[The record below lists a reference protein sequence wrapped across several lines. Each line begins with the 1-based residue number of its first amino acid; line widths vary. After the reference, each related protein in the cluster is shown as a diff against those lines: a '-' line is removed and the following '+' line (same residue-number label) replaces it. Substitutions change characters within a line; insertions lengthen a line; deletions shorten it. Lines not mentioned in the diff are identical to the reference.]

1 MENKRNFRRVGRNF
15 LLFSFTLCS
24 LSLPHIKAIDLADN
38 AGVVEDIYKDSF
50 NNATTKVDELM
61 KPKTGDE
68 APDFNYKRGVKTN
81 EGSVIDAENMPT
93 TSTIDIN
100 DLDSTQKK
108 TEPKPTPKVLG
119 GNRKATNIIATPP
132 SRSRGTIIENVNENA
147 EDITPKDEPDEE
159 VKEEV
164 KEETEKQ
171 KIPMRQFLTFTT
183 QGGKEFH
190 LIVNYDKEGNEQVQ
204 MLTEVSEQDLLNSIE
219 GESVEDKRRQAE
231 EKERLEREIAEER
244 AKQEAEELKRKQAE
258 EANKPKK
265 KTPWLMYL
273 IGLLAVA
280 GMAYYQFVYKRQ
292 NDSHDDGEYYDD
304 DDDYEDEDYD
314 E

>member
-1 MENKRNFRRVGRNF
+1 MKNKRNFRRVGRNF

-81 EGSVIDAENMPT
+81 EGSVIDAEKMPT

-108 TEPKPTPKVLG
+108 TEPKQTPKVLG

-147 EDITPKDEPDEE
+147 EDITPKDEPEEE

-190 LIVNYDKEGNEQVQ
+190 LIVNYDKQGTEQVQ

-292 NDSHDDGEYYDD
+292 NDSHDDGEDYDD
-304 DDDYEDEDYD
+304 YDDEDYD

>member
-1 MENKRNFRRVGRNF
+1 MKKNKRNFLRVGRNF

-38 AGVVEDIYKDSF
+38 KGVVDDIYKDSF
-50 NNATTKVDELM
+50 NDATKKVDELM
-61 KPKTGDE
+61 TPKTGDE
-68 APDFNYKRGVKTN
+68 APNFNYKRGVKTN
-81 EGSVIDAENMPT
+81 EGSVIDAEKMPT
-93 TSTIDIN
+93 TGTIDIN
-100 DLDSTQKK
+100 DLNSTMKKSEPKK
-108 TEPKPTPKVLG
+108 TPLVLG
-119 GNRKATNIIATPP
+119 GNRKATNIIATLP
-132 SRSRGTIIENVNENA
+132 SKSRGTIIENVNENA
-147 EDITPKDEPDEE
+147 EDITPKDEPEEE

-280 GMAYYQFVYKRQ
+280 GMGYYQFVYKRQ
-292 NDSHDDGEYYDD
+292 NDSHDDGEDYDD
-304 DDDYEDEDYD
+304 YDDEDYD

>member
-1 MENKRNFRRVGRNF
+1 MKKNKRNFLRVGRNF

-38 AGVVEDIYKDSF
+38 KGVVDDIYKDSF
-50 NNATTKVDELM
+50 NDATKKVDELM
-61 KPKTGDE
+61 TPKTGDE
-68 APDFNYKRGVKTN
+68 APNFNYKRGVKTN
-81 EGSVIDAENMPT
+81 EGSVIDAEKMPT
-93 TSTIDIN
+93 TGTIDIN
-100 DLDSTQKK
+100 DLNSTMKKSEPKK
-108 TEPKPTPKVLG
+108 TPLVLG
-119 GNRKATNIIATPP
+119 GNRKATNIIATLP
-132 SRSRGTIIENVNENA
+132 SKSRGTIIENVNENA
-147 EDITPKDEPDEE
+147 EDITPKDEPEEE

-231 EKERLEREIAEER
+231 EKEMLEREIAEER

-265 KTPWLMYL
+265 KTPWLLYL
-273 IGLLAVA
+273 IGLLAVV
-280 GMAYYQFVYKRQ
+280 GMAYYQFIYKRQ
-292 NDSHDDGEYYDD
+292 NDSHNDSEDYDD
-304 DDDYEDEDYD
+304 YDDEDYD

>member
-1 MENKRNFRRVGRNF
+1 MKKNKRNFLRVGRNF

-38 AGVVEDIYKDSF
+38 KGVVDDIYKDSF
-50 NNATTKVDELM
+50 NDATKKVDELM
-61 KPKTGDE
+61 TPKTGDE
-68 APDFNYKRGVKTN
+68 APNFNYKRGVKTN
-81 EGSVIDAENMPT
+81 EGSVIDAEKMPT
-93 TSTIDIN
+93 TGTIDIN
-100 DLDSTQKK
+100 DLNSTMKKSEPKK
-108 TEPKPTPKVLG
+108 TPLVLG
-119 GNRKATNIIATPP
+119 GNRKATNIIATLP
-132 SRSRGTIIENVNENA
+132 SKSRGTIIENVNENA
-147 EDITPKDEPDEE
+147 EDITPKDEPEEE

-292 NDSHDDGEYYDD
+292 NDSHDDGEDYDD
-304 DDDYEDEDYD
+304 YDDEDYD

>member
-1 MENKRNFRRVGRNF
+1 MKNKRNFRRVGRNF

-24 LSLPHIKAIDLADN
+24 LSLPHVKAIDLADN

-61 KPKTGDE
+61 KLKTGDE

-81 EGSVIDAENMPT
+81 EGSVIDAEKMPT

-147 EDITPKDEPDEE
+147 EDITPKDEPEEE

-190 LIVNYDKEGNEQVQ
+190 LIVNYDKQGTEQVQ

-258 EANKPKK
+258 ETNKPKK

-273 IGLLAVA
+273 IGLLAIA
-280 GMAYYQFVYKRQ
+280 GMAYYQFVYKKQ
-292 NDSHDDGEYYDD
+292 NDSHDDGEYYDE
-304 DDDYEDEDYD
+304 DDDYEDEGYD

>member
-1 MENKRNFRRVGRNF
+1 MKKNKRNFLRVGRNF

-38 AGVVEDIYKDSF
+38 KGVVDDIYKDSF
-50 NNATTKVDELM
+50 NDATKKVDELM
-61 KPKTGDE
+61 TPKTGDE
-68 APDFNYKRGVKTN
+68 APDFKYKRGVKTN
-81 EGSVIDAENMPT
+81 EGSVIDAEEMPT

-100 DLDSTQKK
+100 DLNSTMEKSEPKK
-108 TEPKPTPKVLG
+108 TPLVLG
-119 GNRKATNIIATPP
+119 GNRKATNIIATLP
-132 SRSRGTIIENVNENA
+132 SKSRGTIIENVNENA
-147 EDITPKDEPDEE
+147 EDITPKDEPEEE

-280 GMAYYQFVYKRQ
+280 GMGYYQFVYKRQ
-292 NDSHDDGEYYDD
+292 NDSHDDGEDYDD
-304 DDDYEDEDYD
+304 YDDEDYD

>member
-1 MENKRNFRRVGRNF
+1 MKNKRNFRRVGRNF

-24 LSLPHIKAIDLADN
+24 LSLPHVKAIDLADN
-38 AGVVEDIYKDSF
+38 KGVVDDIYKDSF
-50 NNATTKVDELM
+50 NDATNNVDELM

-68 APDFNYKRGVKTN
+68 APNFEYKRGVKTN
-81 EGSVIDAENMPT
+81 EGSVIDAENIPT

-100 DLDSTQKK
+100 DLNSKVQK
-108 TEPKPTPKVLG
+108 TEPKKTPLVSG
-119 GNRKATNIIATPP
+119 GNRKATNIIATLP
-132 SRSRGTIIENVNENA
+132 SKSRGTIIENVNENA
-147 EDITPKDEPDEE
+147 EDITPKDEPEEE

-280 GMAYYQFVYKRQ
+280 GMGYYQFVYKRQ
-292 NDSHDDGEYYDD
+292 NDSHDDGEDYDD
-304 DDDYEDEDYD
+304 YDDEDYD

>member
-1 MENKRNFRRVGRNF
+1 MKKNKRNFLRVGRNF

-24 LSLPHIKAIDLADN
+24 LSLPHIKAMDLADN
-38 AGVVEDIYKDSF
+38 KGVVDDIYKDSF
-50 NNATTKVDELM
+50 NDATKKVDELM
-61 KPKTGDE
+61 TPKTGDE
-68 APDFNYKRGVKTN
+68 APNFNYKRGVKTN
-81 EGSVIDAENMPT
+81 EGSVIDAEKMPT
-93 TSTIDIN
+93 TGTIDIN
-100 DLDSTQKK
+100 DLNSTMKKSEPKK
-108 TEPKPTPKVLG
+108 TPLVLG
-119 GNRKATNIIATPP
+119 GNRKATNIIATLP
-132 SRSRGTIIENVNENA
+132 SKSRGTIIENVNENA
-147 EDITPKDEPDEE
+147 EDITPKDEPEEE

-190 LIVNYDKEGNEQVQ
+190 LIVNYDKEGNQQVQ

-231 EKERLEREIAEER
+231 EKEMLEREIAEER

-280 GMAYYQFVYKRQ
+280 GMGYYQFVYKRQ
-292 NDSHDDGEYYDD
+292 NDSHDDGEDYDD
-304 DDDYEDEDYD
+304 YDDEDYD

>member
-1 MENKRNFRRVGRNF
+1 MKNKRNFRRVGRNF

-24 LSLPHIKAIDLADN
+24 LLLPHIKAIDLADN

-68 APDFNYKRGVKTN
+68 APNFEYKRGVKTN
-81 EGSVIDAENMPT
+81 EGSVIDAENIPT

-100 DLDSTQKK
+100 DLNSKVQK
-108 TEPKPTPKVLG
+108 TEPKKTPLVSG
-119 GNRKATNIIATPP
+119 GNRKATNIIATLP
-132 SRSRGTIIENVNENA
+132 SKSRGTIIENVNENA
-147 EDITPKDEPDEE
+147 EDITPKDEPEEE

-164 KEETEKQ
+164 KEEAEKQ

-280 GMAYYQFVYKRQ
+280 GMGYYQFVYKRQ
-292 NDSHDDGEYYDD
+292 NDSHDDGEDYDD
-304 DDDYEDEDYD
+304 YDDEDYD

>member
-1 MENKRNFRRVGRNF
+1 MKKNKRNFLRVGRNF

-24 LSLPHIKAIDLADN
+24 LSLPHVKAIDLADN
-38 AGVVEDIYKDSF
+38 KGVVDDIYKDSF
-50 NNATTKVDELM
+50 NDATKKVDELM
-61 KPKTGDE
+61 TPKTGDE
-68 APDFNYKRGVKTN
+68 APDFKYKRGVKTN
-81 EGSVIDAENMPT
+81 EGSVIDAENIPT

-100 DLDSTQKK
+100 DLNSKVQK
-108 TEPKPTPKVLG
+108 TEPKKTPLVSG
-119 GNRKATNIIATPP
+119 GNRKATNIIATLP
-132 SRSRGTIIENVNENA
+132 SKSRGTIIENVNENA
-147 EDITPKDEPDEE
+147 EDITPKDEPEE
-159 VKEEV
+159 EAKKEV

-292 NDSHDDGEYYDD
+292 NDSHDDGEDYDD
-304 DDDYEDEDYD
+304 YDDEDYD

>member
-1 MENKRNFRRVGRNF
+1 MKKNKRNFLRVGRNF

-38 AGVVEDIYKDSF
+38 KGVVDDIYKDSF
-50 NNATTKVDELM
+50 NDATTKVDELM

-119 GNRKATNIIATPP
+119 GNRKATNIIATLP
-132 SRSRGTIIENVNENA
+132 SKSRGTIIENVNENA
-147 EDITPKDEPDEE
+147 EDITPKDEPEEE

-280 GMAYYQFVYKRQ
+280 GMGYYQFVYKRQ
-292 NDSHDDGEYYDD
+292 NDSHDDGEDYDD
-304 DDDYEDEDYD
+304 YDDEDYD

>member
-1 MENKRNFRRVGRNF
+1 MKNKRNFRRVGRNF

-147 EDITPKDEPDEE
+147 EDITPKDEPEEE

-183 QGGKEFH
+183 QGGDRK
-190 LIVNYDKEGNEQVQ
+190 
-204 MLTEVSEQDLLNSIE
+204 
-219 GESVEDKRRQAE
+219 SV
-231 EKERLEREIAEER
+231 
-244 AKQEAEELKRKQAE
+244 
-258 EANKPKK
+258 
-265 KTPWLMYL
+265 
-273 IGLLAVA
+273 V
-280 GMAYYQFVYKRQ
+280 
-292 NDSHDDGEYYDD
+292 
-304 DDDYEDEDYD
+304 
-314 E
+314 

>member
-1 MENKRNFRRVGRNF
+1 MKKNKRNFLRVGRNF

-38 AGVVEDIYKDSF
+38 KGVVDDIYKDSF
-50 NNATTKVDELM
+50 NDATKKVDELM
-61 KPKTGDE
+61 TPKTGDE
-68 APDFNYKRGVKTN
+68 APNFNYKRGVKTN
-81 EGSVIDAENMPT
+81 EGSVIDAEKMPT
-93 TSTIDIN
+93 TGTIDIN
-100 DLDSTQKK
+100 DLNSTMKKSEPKK
-108 TEPKPTPKVLG
+108 TPLVLG
-119 GNRKATNIIATPP
+119 GNRKATNIIATLP
-132 SRSRGTIIENVNENA
+132 SKSRGTIIENVNENA
-147 EDITPKDEPDEE
+147 EDITPKDEPEEE

-273 IGLLAVA
+273 IGLLAVV
-280 GMAYYQFVYKRQ
+280 GMGYYQFVYKRQ
-292 NDSHDDGEYYDD
+292 NDSHDDGEDYDD
-304 DDDYEDEDYD
+304 YDDEDYD

>member
-1 MENKRNFRRVGRNF
+1 MKKNKRNFLRVGRNF

-38 AGVVEDIYKDSF
+38 KGVVDDIYKDSF
-50 NNATTKVDELM
+50 NDATKKVDELM
-61 KPKTGDE
+61 TPKTGDE
-68 APDFNYKRGVKTN
+68 APDFKYKRGVKTN
-81 EGSVIDAENMPT
+81 EGSVIDAEKMPT
-93 TSTIDIN
+93 TGTIDIN
-100 DLDSTQKK
+100 DLNKKKKKSEPKK
-108 TEPKPTPKVLG
+108 TPLVLG
-119 GNRKATNIIATPP
+119 GNRKATNIIATLP
-132 SRSRGTIIENVNENA
+132 SKSRGTIIENVNENA
-147 EDITPKDEPDEE
+147 EDITPKDEPEEE

-231 EKERLEREIAEER
+231 EKERLEREIAEEK

-292 NDSHDDGEYYDD
+292 NDSHDDGEDYDD
-304 DDDYEDEDYD
+304 YDDEDYD